1 MLIFG
6 FLHCEMEGI
15 FEDLAETAHQRNLD
29 GTKATDLQLYIS
41 ISDINF
47 NQELEIFPVLEEA
60 VCPAG
65 TLTSV
70 VNISG
75 QND

>member
-1 MLIFG
+1 MP
-6 FLHCEMEGI
+6 
-15 FEDLAETAHQRNLD
+15 HQRNLD
-29 GTKATDLQLYIS
+29 ETNANDLLLHIS

>member
-1 MLIFG
+1 
-6 FLHCEMEGI
+6 MEGI

-65 TLTSV
+65 TLYCSELFK
-70 VNISG
+70 
-75 QND
+75 